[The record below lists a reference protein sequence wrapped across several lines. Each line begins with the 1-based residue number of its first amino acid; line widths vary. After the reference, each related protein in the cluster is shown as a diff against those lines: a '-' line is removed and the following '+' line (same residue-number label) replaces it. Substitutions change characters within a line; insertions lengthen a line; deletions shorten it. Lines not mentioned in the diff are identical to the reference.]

1 MTAAWVAGAVRA
13 RAIVGRCIGPTYSR
27 RLAES
32 ESLAAAL
39 RLLEDTPY
47 GRDVH
52 RGQTLAEAQHAIAA
66 VTLWHL
72 RVLAGWVPPDGVHLL
87 RALAAWFE
95 IANADGLLLG
105 MRGGSPAAEFELGT
119 LATAW
124 PRLRSAGS
132 PAALRAAL
140 AASVWG
146 DPGGDSPR
154 EIRLGMRARW
164 ATLVAAAGGP
174 ARTWACGAAALMMAG
189 DRFVARR
196 QLPPA
201 ALARLRRLLDEG
213 ALGAESVAA
222 LASALPAQLRW
233 AFADASSAED
243 LWRAEAAWWARVE
256 WDSGVL
262 LGTSVIGSESV
273 LGASVLLACDAWRAR
288 AALEI
293 AARGGGPLEAYDAV
307 A

>member
-1 MTAAWVAGAVRA
+1 MTAAWVAGSVRA
-13 RAIVGRCIGPTYSR
+13 RAIAGRCIGPAYSR

-32 ESLAAAL
+32 ESLPTAL
-39 RLLEDTPY
+39 LLLEDTPY

-95 IANADGLLLG
+95 IANTDGLLLA
-105 MRGGSPAAEFELGT
+105 MRGRPPAPEFELGT

-140 AASVWG
+140 AASAWG

-164 ATLVAAAGGP
+164 ATLVAGAGGP
-174 ARTWACGAAALMMAG
+174 ARIWACGAAALLVAG
-189 DRFVARR
+189 RFVAGQ

-201 ALARLRRLLDEG
+201 VLARLRRLLNEG
-213 ALGAESVAA
+213 VLGAGSVDA
-222 LASALPAQLRW
+222 LTSALPTQLRW
-233 AFADASSAED
+233 ALADASSAED

-256 WDSGVL
+256 WDGGVL
-262 LGTSVIGSESV
+262 LGTSVIGSESA

-293 AARGGGPLEAYDAV
+293 AARGGGPLGAYDAV